1 MTLRYEKPCDMELS
15 FLSIVCQISNLRV
28 MRIRSLLVFVLF
40 FATFLFAATP
50 TLIVGVVLES
60 ESDLP
65 IKDATI
71 TYVSGKRLGETDSD
85 GRFELTVDSRNAILI
100 FKKDGYDSV
109 QVELQDYA
117 DLFDMVVSMQ
127 TTSDIRNLG
136 TSTVVGGGGD
146 KVQWNFERKVNL
158 DKLEDA
164 AGMRFDVTEHLSQM
178 PGISGQKDFS
188 SALYYEGSRAG
199 DVAYHLGRLRV
210 PNMRHLDVGFPGN
223 LSIINPHIL
232 SAIQIHDHYGE
243 GPIGQGLATSVQY
256 IPEQTKGDWGLRGTA
271 GIVLQE
277 VVVDAPWLFWD
288 SFRFAFRRLDEE
300 MLKNLGEKFFTEFRK
315 RGGDCVENCNVKS
328 SDPFDLT
335 AYDVYAQFNGSD
347 SIGNTWALRTLYSSD
362 DYSIHQDTSTAY
374 DKVNSIDII
383 EGKQEYLVVGA
394 EYNSKF
400 GTSAHAGIV
409 REVLGD
415 TLRDTTGF
423 RSSTDAKENATFIDA
438 YEQTHTTLSGGLDK
452 NFKGSILGSKL
463 SGALLYEH
471 HFVEREYPSV
481 GSSVSDDFN
490 TGVLSGVGRLNWQ
503 SDYSQKILSL
513 GAVADAFQEHEAAPT
528 ASFDFDQNLSKV
540 DTAYWRFIA
549 NTAYRSDWKPYY
561 DDGNLTGRLESGV
574 SAKLGLGYNSKYLI
588 AQGSGFGRYY
598 PDPLLPMPKAYAH
611 YNDVTPIDFAWV
623 AGASGTLELKT
634 SHHFSMATNVSSVYG
649 EYELDGGHSLPWEA
663 NSRLDI
669 LSHFRYYPRKDS
681 IVSVIITHHAALH
694 RPLYYY
700 EIRPNDE
707 SQSRGTRRLKDL
719 GEFTDMFR
727 TDARVN
733 LDLFGNKYIFRSARF
748 YVEVD
753 NIFANLDVDALKFL
767 GSENGRER
775 SWVTR
780 DSNDNADD
788 GYDLV
793 PFMAK
798 GMGLYVQFGIEV
810 QLGI

>member
-1 MTLRYEKPCDMELS
+1 
-15 FLSIVCQISNLRV
+15 
-28 MRIRSLLVFVLF
+28 MRIRSLFVFVLLL
-40 FATFLFAATP
+40 AAFLFAATP
-50 TLIVGVVLES
+50 TMIVGVVLES
-60 ESDLP
+60 ETDLP
-65 IKDATI
+65 VKDVEI
-71 TYVSGKRLGETDSD
+71 TYISGKKIGETSSD
-85 GRFELTVDSRNAILI
+85 GRFELTVDSKNASLV
-100 FKKDGYDSV
+100 FKKPGFDSV
-109 QVELQDYA
+109 FVELQDFA
-117 DLFDMVVSMQ
+117 DLFDMVITLQ
-127 TTSDIRNLG
+127 TTADVRNLG
-136 TSTVVGGGGD
+136 TSTVIGGGGD
-146 KVQWNFERKVNL
+146 KVQWTFERKVNL

-188 SALYYEGSRAG
+188 SALYYDGSRAG
-199 DVAYHLGRLRV
+199 DVAYHLGRLRI

-223 LSIINPHIL
+223 LSIVNPHIL
-232 SAIQIHDHYGE
+232 SAIEIHDHYGE

-271 GIVLQE
+271 GITLQE

-288 SFRFAFRRLDEE
+288 SFRFAFRRLDDE

-315 RGGDCVENCNVKS
+315 RDGDCVENCNVKS

-335 AYDVYAQFNGSD
+335 AYDIYAQFNGSD

-362 DYSIHQDTSTAY
+362 EYSIHQDTSTAY
-374 DKVNSIDII
+374 DEVNSIDII
-383 EGKQEYLVVGA
+383 EGKQQYLVVGA
-394 EYNSKF
+394 EYNSRH
-400 GTSAHAGIV
+400 GTSAHAGV
-409 REVLGD
+409 VHEVLGD

-423 RSSTDAKENATFIDA
+423 RSTASSKEAAAFIDA
-438 YEQTHTTLSGGLDK
+438 YEYTHTTLSGGLDK
-452 NFKGSILGSKL
+452 EYKGRVLAAKPST
-463 SGALLYEH
+463 ALLYEH
-471 HFVEREYPSV
+471 HIVERKYPDF
-481 GSSVSDDFN
+481 GSTQSSDFN
-490 TGVLSGVGRLNWQ
+490 AGVFSGASRLNWQ

-513 GAVADAFQEHEAAPT
+513 GAIADMEEHKAAPT
-528 ASFDFDQNLSKV
+528 ASVDFEQNLSRV
-540 DTAYWRFIA
+540 DTAYWRLFA

-561 DDGNLTGRLESGV
+561 DDGDLKGRLESGV
-574 SAKLGLGYNSKYLI
+574 SGKVGLGYNSKYLV

-598 PDPLLPMPKAYAH
+598 PDPLLPMPKAYAQ
-611 YNDVTPIDFAWV
+611 YEDVTPIDFAWV
-623 AGASGTLELKT
+623 AGASGTLEFKT

-649 EYELDGGHSLPWEA
+649 EYELDGGHSIPWEA

-700 EIRPNDE
+700 RITPSDPSDRTN
-707 SQSRGTRRLKDL
+707 GTRRLMNYN
-719 GEFTDMFR
+719 EYTDMFR

-733 LDLFGNKYIFRSARF
+733 LDLFGNKYFFRSARF

-767 GSENGRER
+767 GGENARER
-775 SWVTR
+775 SWVTQ
-780 DSNDNADD
+780 DKNENSAD
-788 GYDLV
+788 GYNLV

-798 GMGLYVQFGIEV
+798 GMGLYVQFGVEV